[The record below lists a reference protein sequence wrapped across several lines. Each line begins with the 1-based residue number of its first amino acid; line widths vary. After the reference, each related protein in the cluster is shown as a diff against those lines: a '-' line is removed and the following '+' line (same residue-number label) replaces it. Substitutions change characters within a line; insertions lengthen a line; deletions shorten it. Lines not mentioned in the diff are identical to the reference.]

1 MNAGT
6 IRGGTNVFNLDA
18 LLKLSDMRGAALL
31 KLSDMCGADRKTTLM
46 HFVVQE
52 MERSQGPKALEKLG
66 GIEGKV
72 FRNGNIICFRVK

>member
-6 IRGGTNVFNLDA
+6 IRGGTNVLRLDA
-18 LLKLSDMRGAALL
+18 LLKLSDMR
-31 KLSDMCGADRKTTLM
+31 GADRKTTLM

-52 MERSQGPKALEKLG
+52 MERSQGPKASDKLSG
-66 GIEGKV
+66 KGKV